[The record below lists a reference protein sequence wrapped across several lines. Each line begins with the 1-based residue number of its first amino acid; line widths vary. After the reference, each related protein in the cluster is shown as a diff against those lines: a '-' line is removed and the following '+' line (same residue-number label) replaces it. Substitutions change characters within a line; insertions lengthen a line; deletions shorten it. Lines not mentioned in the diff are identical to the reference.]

1 MTIILSLISLI
12 LISVAVWQLTKIF
25 ELSKPVKSEY
35 TEVADYKD
43 NDINGKLMF
52 LFLIFLYA
60 LTIFSFFKWGDVILP
75 ESASLEGEKTDT
87 LLWFT
92 SVSYTHLTLPT
103 ILLV

>member
-25 ELSKPVKSEY
+25 ELSKPVQSESNV
-35 TEVADYKD
+35 VANDND

-60 LTIFSFFKWGDVILP
+60 LTIFSFFP
-75 ESASLEGEKTDT
+75 
-87 LLWFT
+87 T
-92 SVSYTHLTLPT
+92 SQIVSYKAS
-103 ILLV
+103 I